1 MPPCRSGASRRTKSP
16 SVSGSPRLHSLFVNW
31 GKQRRQN
38 WQCLRSCLD
47 KQILISIPPD
57 KYGSEGISMYPNKT
71 SRECANNPSSYMH
84 EAFL

>member
-47 KQILISIPPD
+47 KQISSQYVWSGGENGLNFD
-57 KYGSEGISMYPNKT
+57 L
-71 SRECANNPSSYMH
+71 NPSRQVWIGGD
-84 EAFL
+84 